1 MAGESRREGRGVK
14 TSASAAHVRAE
25 DDVPLDKR
33 AAGFAETVL
42 FEAAVLSSP
51 AAESIPS
58 RFKVE
63 RPLGAGAFG
72 TVFVVW
78 DRDREQRVALKRL
91 ERADPGSI
99 YRFKQ
104 EFRALADLVHPN
116 LVRLHEL
123 FALDDGWC
131 FTMDLVEG
139 VRFDHWARGID
150 RAAGDMSSIEL
161 VGSRGAAET
170 VVEVP
175 NPDRPDQRTL
185 PERIEFDDHRLRSA
199 TRELFRGVIALH
211 EAGILHRDLK
221 PSNVLVDKSGRVVIL
236 DFGLAATGVV
246 DSHRSLDGSVA
257 GTPAY
262 MAPEQARGLSLTTA
276 TDFYAIGAM
285 IYEVLCGH
293 VPFHAAI
300 GDMLAAR
307 VHRDVPDPRA
317 SWPGL
322 PNDLAELAQDL
333 LRRDPVQRPTG
344 LEVARRLDLEPRVS
358 SHSWPGAAQNFVGRE
373 VELELLERAFALAQS
388 GKTVVASV
396 HGASGNGKTTL
407 VRRFLGTRAARGD
420 VVVLEGRCYER
431 ESVPFKAFDELVD
444 ALGRHLL
451 QRRAVEAAGL
461 MPRDAPA
468 LVRLFPSLGRLELL
482 AAVPG
487 RPATA
492 DAHELKR
499 RAFGA
504 LREIFTRITD
514 TRPLVLFIDDVQW
527 GDADSAQLARDLLAP
542 PDAPPLLLIV
552 GHRGDAEED
561 NELLRA
567 LRSPEASDAGWERM
581 DVSVGALPEA
591 DARTLAIRLLGD
603 AEDAEEQSRMIAN
616 EAGGSP
622 LFVSELARTAKTGRS
637 QGQAVSLQRVV
648 GERVAQLGDSAR
660 KLLEL
665 LSCSERPL
673 EESELRAASAMDAQE
688 LSLAVDRLR
697 DEHLI
702 SVSQQRSKSLLTVP
716 HDKLRLSVRGG
727 LDDATVESH
736 HLALARALEAGP
748 DAEPESLAHHFRAAR
763 ASEESL
769 LWNERAG
776 DRADAGAAFDRA
788 ATLYGYALDHA
799 EGIDR
804 RRLMRKRAAALANSG
819 RGLAAAEAF
828 LAAASELDGEAALEA
843 RQRAAEQYLRAGHVA
858 EALQTF
864 GPVLA
869 DADLDLPRTPKTALA
884 SLLYLR
890 ARFKLR
896 GRGFRERAEA
906 DVPEE
911 VLRRIDLAWTLGNG
925 LSGIDLVRSARYHA
939 SSVLLSLDSGEPY
952 RVVRALAMH
961 AVMKALENAEGARNA
976 RALATETRA
985 LAEKTGVPGAVGW
998 AAAAQAI
1005 SAWGNSEL
1013 TNCVRY
1019 CDEAMSLLRERSAA
1033 HFREIGSLEVWFA
1046 LHSLFLLGDLKQF
1059 AERAPACAREAEARG
1074 DRYTLSTVRA
1084 YDMPVLW
1091 AIRDRPAEGR
1101 READAAIEPWPAGV
1115 WYHQHWARLRAQCL
1129 LDLYS
1134 NEGPKVSERTAIAR
1148 PLMDRAMQL
1157 RIRTLRIELT
1167 YLEGRGALA
1176 EGLALGSTPAR
1187 IATAREKAAALD
1199 AEKSELATVYAEV
1212 LRAGIVGL
1220 SGGEPAERAFERSGA
1235 AFAAMSMPLHVAAVD
1250 FRLGE
1255 LRGHDQ
1261 KRESA
1266 RERLRNLGVAAP
1278 DRFVDMLVPGV
1289 RTV

>member
-1 MAGESRREGRGVK
+1 MLLSR
-14 TSASAAHVRAE
+14 
-25 DDVPLDKR
+25 
-33 AAGFAETVL
+33 
-42 FEAAVLSSP
+42 
-51 AAESIPS
+51 AAESIPE

-63 RPLGAGAFG
+63 RPLGVGAFG
-72 TVFVVW
+72 SVFVVW
-78 DRDREQRVALKRL
+78 DREREQRVALKRL

-116 LVRLHEL
+116 LVRLHEM
-123 FALDDGWC
+123 FSLDDGWC

-139 VRFDHWARGID
+139 VRFDNWARGID
-150 RAAGDMSSIEL
+150 LFAGDMSSVEV
-161 VGSRGAAET
+161 VGSARGAAET
-170 VVEVP
+170 VVEIPGSKGAEVQP
-175 NPDRPDQRTL
+175 L
-185 PERIEFDDHRLRSA
+185 PERLEFDENRLRSA
-199 TRELFRGVIALH
+199 TRELFRGVLALH
-211 EAGILHRDLK
+211 EAGILHRDLQ
-221 PSNVLVDKSGRVVIL
+221 PSNVLVEPKGRVVIL

-262 MAPEQARGLSLTTA
+262 MAPEQAKGFALTTA

-293 VPFHAAI
+293 VPFHNSI
-300 GDMLAAR
+300 SEMLAAR
-307 VHRDVPDPRA
+307 VHRDVPDPRD
-317 SWPGL
+317 SWQGL
-322 PNDLAELAQDL
+322 PDDLAELAHRL
-333 LRRDPVQRPTG
+333 LHRDPGQRPTAAE
-344 LEVARRLDLEPRVS
+344 LARRLELEPRS
-358 SHSWPGAAQNFVGRE
+358 TTHSWSTVSANFVGRE
-373 VELELLERAFALAQS
+373 AELALLERAFAVATS
-388 GKTVVASV
+388 GKTVVAHV

-407 VRRFLGTRAARGD
+407 VRRFLSNLATRHD

-451 QRRAVEAAGL
+451 QRRPVEAAGL

-468 LVRLFPSLGRLELL
+468 LLRLFPSLGRLELL
-482 AAVPG
+482 SSVPG

-504 LREIFTRITD
+504 LREIFMRISD
-514 TRPLVLFIDDVQW
+514 SRPLVLFIDDVQW

-552 GHRGDAEED
+552 GHRGDAEVD

-567 LRSPEASDAGWERM
+567 LRSPEASDAGWERV
-581 DVSVGALPEA
+581 DVAVGALPEA
-591 DARTLAIRLLGD
+591 DARALAARLLGD
-603 AEDAEEQSRMIAN
+603 TDSTEEQSRTIAA
-616 EAGGSP
+616 EAAGSP
-622 LFVSELARTAKTGRS
+622 LFVSELARTAKAGRS

-648 GERVAQLGDSAR
+648 GERVAAIGDSAR

-673 EESELRAASAMDAQE
+673 EESELRRASSMEAYEVSA
-688 LSLAVDRLR
+688 AVDRLR

-702 SVSQQRSKSLLTVP
+702 AISQHRQKALLAVP
-716 HDKLRLSVRGG
+716 HDKLRLSVRES

-736 HLALARALEAGP
+736 HLALARALEASS
-748 DAEPESLAHHFRAAR
+748 DVEPESLAHHFRAAGVAR
-763 ASEESL
+763 ESL
-769 LWNERAG
+769 VWNERAG
-776 DRADAGAAFDRA
+776 DRADEGAAFDRA
-788 ATLYGYALDHA
+788 ATLYGHALEHA
-799 EGIDR
+799 KGLDR
-804 RRLMRKRAAALANSG
+804 RRLMRKRAVALANAG
-819 RGLAAAEAF
+819 RGIDAAEAF
-828 LAAASELDGEAALEA
+828 LALAADLDGEATLEA
-843 RQRAAEQYLRAGHVA
+843 RQRAAEQYLRAGHVE
-858 EALQTF
+858 EALETF

-896 GRGFRERAEA
+896 GRGFRERAEKEI
-906 DVPEE
+906 PESE
-911 VLRRIDLAWTLGNG
+911 LHRIDLSWSLGNG

-939 SSVLLSLDSGEPY
+939 SSLLLSLDSGEPY

-961 AVMKALENAEGARNA
+961 AVMKSLESAEGAR
-976 RALATETRA
+976 RAQTLATEARA
-985 LAEKTGVPGAVGW
+985 LAEKAGVPAAIGW
-998 AAAAQAI
+998 AAAGQAI
-1005 SAWGNSEL
+1005 AAWGNSEL
-1013 TNCVRY
+1013 ATCVTY
-1019 CDEAMSLLRERSAA
+1019 CDEAMSLLRERSQV
-1033 HFREIGSLEVWFA
+1033 HFREIGSLQVWFA

-1059 AERAPACAREAEARG
+1059 AERAPATAREAEARG

-1101 READAAIEPWPAGV
+1101 READAAIEPWPEGA
-1115 WYHQHWARLRAQCL
+1115 WYHQHWARLRAHCL

-1134 NEGPKVSERTAIAR
+1134 NEGPKVSERTAEGR
-1148 PLMDRAMQL
+1148 PLMKRAMQL
-1157 RIRTLRIELT
+1157 RIRTLRLELC

-1176 EGLALGSTPAR
+1176 EALHAGPTPAR
-1187 IATAREKAAALD
+1187 LATVREKATALD
-1199 AEKSELATVYAEV
+1199 DEKSGLATVYAET
-1212 LRAGIVGL
+1212 LRAGLEGL
-1220 SGGEPAERAFERSGA
+1220 SGGETAVAAYERSRA
-1235 AFAAMSMPLHVAAVD
+1235 AFAGMSMPLHVAAAD
-1250 FRLGE
+1250 YRLAE
-1255 LRGHDQ
+1255 LGKDEA
-1261 KRESA
+1261 KRA
-1266 RERLRNLGVAAP
+1266 DAVGRLHAFGVTAP

-1289 RTV
+1289 RAG

>member
-1 MAGESRREGRGVK
+1 MILSR
-14 TSASAAHVRAE
+14 
-25 DDVPLDKR
+25 
-33 AAGFAETVL
+33 
-42 FEAAVLSSP
+42 
-51 AAESIPS
+51 AAESIPE
-58 RFKVE
+58 RFSVE
-63 RPLGAGAFG
+63 RPLGVGAFG
-72 TVFVVW
+72 SVFVVW
-78 DRDREQRVALKRL
+78 DREREQRVALKRL

-123 FALDDGWC
+123 FSLDDGWC

-139 VRFDHWARGID
+139 VRFDHWARGIE
-150 RAAGDMSSIEL
+150 RPAGDVSSVERI
-161 VGSRGAAET
+161 SARGASET
-170 VVEVP
+170 VVETPVSKGT
-175 NPDRPDQRTL
+175 DARPL
-185 PERIEFDDHRLRSA
+185 PERLEFDEQRLRTA
-199 TRELFRGVIALH
+199 TRELFRGVLALH

-221 PSNVLVDKSGRVVIL
+221 PSNVLVEPNGRVVIL

-246 DSHRSLDGSVA
+246 DSHRSIDGSVA

-262 MAPEQARGLSLTTA
+262 MAPEQARGFALTTA

-293 VPFHAAI
+293 VPFHNSIAE
-300 GDMLAAR
+300 MLAAR
-307 VHRDVPDPRA
+307 IHRDVPDPRE
-317 SWPGL
+317 SWQGL
-322 PNDLAELAQDL
+322 PDDLAELAQAL
-333 LRRDPVQRPTG
+333 LRREAAKRPTG
-344 LEVARRLDLEPRVS
+344 AEIAQRLDLERRS
-358 SHSWPGAAQNFVGRE
+358 SLHSWPTVSANFVGRE
-373 VELELLERAFALAQS
+373 QELALLERAYTVATS
-388 GKTVVASV
+388 GKTVIAHV

-407 VRRFLGTRAARGD
+407 VRRFLANLATRRE

-451 QRRAVEAAGL
+451 QRRPVEAAGL

-468 LVRLFPSLGRLELL
+468 LLRVFPSLGRLDLL
-482 AAVPG
+482 ASVPG

-504 LREIFTRITD
+504 LREIFTRISD
-514 TRPLVLFIDDVQW
+514 SRPLVLFIDDVQW

-542 PDAPPLLLIV
+542 PDVPPLLLIV
-552 GHRGDAEED
+552 GYRGDAEVD
-561 NELLRA
+561 NELLRV
-567 LRSPEASDAGWERM
+567 LRSPEASDAGWERI
-581 DVSVGALPEA
+581 DVAVGALPEA
-591 DARTLAIRLLGD
+591 DARALASRLLGD
-603 AEDAEEQSRMIAN
+603 TDDVETQSRTIAA

-622 LFVSELARTAKTGRS
+622 LFVSELARTAKAGRS

-648 GERVAQLGDSAR
+648 GERVAALGDSAK

-673 EESELRAASAMDAQE
+673 EESELRRASSMEAHEVSA
-688 LSLAVDRLR
+688 AVDRLR

-702 SVSQQRSKSLLTVP
+702 SISQHQRKSLLAVP
-716 HDKLRLSVRGG
+716 HDKLRLSVRES

-736 HLALARALEAGP
+736 HLALARALEATE
-748 DAEPESLAHHFRAAR
+748 DVEPESLAHHFRAAR
-763 ASEESL
+763 AGKESL
-769 LWNERAG
+769 VWNERAG
-776 DRADAGAAFDRA
+776 DRADEGAAFDRA
-788 ATLYGYALDHA
+788 ATLYGHALEQA
-799 EGIDR
+799 KGIDR
-804 RRLMRKRAAALANSG
+804 RRLMRKRAVALANAG

-828 LAAASELDGEAALEA
+828 LALAGELDSEAALEA
-843 RQRAAEQYLRAGHVA
+843 RQRAAEQFLRAGHVE
-858 EALQTF
+858 EALETF

-869 DADLDLPRTPKTALA
+869 EADLDLPRTPKTALA
-884 SLLYLR
+884 SLLFLR

-906 DVPEE
+906 DIPEE
-911 VLRRIDLAWTLGNG
+911 ALHRIDLSWSLGNG

-939 SSVLLSLDSGEPY
+939 SSLLLSLDSGEPY

-961 AVMKALENAEGARNA
+961 AVMKSLESAEGARNA
-976 RALATETRA
+976 SGLATEART
-985 LAEKTGVPGAVGW
+985 LAEKAGVPGAIGW

-1005 SAWGNSEL
+1005 AAWGNSDL
-1013 TNCVRY
+1013 ASCVTY
-1019 CDEAMSLLRERSAA
+1019 CDEAMSLLRERSQV
-1033 HFREIGSLEVWFA
+1033 HFREIGSLQVWFA

-1059 AERAPACAREAEARG
+1059 AERAPATAREAEARG

-1101 READAAIEPWPAGV
+1101 READAAIEPWPKGA
-1115 WYHQHWARLRAQCL
+1115 WYHQHWARLRAHCL

-1134 NEGPKVSERTAIAR
+1134 NEGPKVSERTAEAR
-1148 PLMDRAMQL
+1148 PLMQRAMQL
-1157 RIRTLRIELT
+1157 RIRTLRLELC

-1176 EGLALGSTPAR
+1176 GALNDEPTPAR
-1187 IATAREKAAALD
+1187 LATVREKATALD
-1199 AEKSELATVYAEV
+1199 DEKSGLATVYADV
-1212 LRAGIVGL
+1212 LRAGLAGL
-1220 SGGEPAERAFERSGA
+1220 TGGDPAVAAYEKARA
-1235 AFAAMSMPLHVAAVD
+1235 AFAGMSMPLHVAASEY
-1250 FRLGE
+1250 RLAE
-1255 LRGHDQ
+1255 LTKNEA
-1261 KRESA
+1261 KRADAAA
-1266 RERLRNLGVAAP
+1266 RLQTFGVAAP

-1289 RTV
+1289 RAAK